1 MEIKVVLGFK
11 KASSSNRKNEIQ
23 KEIKGIERGK
33 SKMVDYAPG
42 MRTIIRD
49 EEWMVKKIE
58 TNSLGNKALHCIGI
72 SPLVKDRE
80 AIFLTDLEEIQIV
93 NPAEV
98 NLIPD
103 DSPFYKRTLLYLESQ
118 WRQQIPTDSNLHVGH
133 RAAMD
138 LMPYQLDPAK
148 IALKSTRQRILIADT
163 VGLGKTLEAGI
174 LMSELIARGKGKRI
188 LVVTVKS
195 MMTQFQK
202 EMWNRF
208 TIPLVRLDSSKIQKI
223 RANLPSN
230 YNPFF
235 YYDKTIV
242 SIDTLKRDVEYRT
255 HLENAYWDII
265 VIDEAQNVAERG
277 DHQAQRSRLAKLLA
291 DRSDTMI
298 MLSATPH
305 DGRAKSFASLM
316 NMLDPTAIA
325 DPENYTKEDI
335 KGLCIRRFKKD
346 VKDQVSGSFLERNIT
361 LERCHASVR
370 EEQSYDIFADMQ
382 LEMDLG
388 KSRGTGQLFKTSL
401 EKSLFSSPA
410 ACIKSIDARLKKLYK
425 KYSADDIKDI
435 KLLEELR
442 DSLLKITPKDFMR
455 YQKLLYLLNSKE
467 YAWNPKDTGDRVV
480 IFTERIETMKYLA
493 EHLRQDL
500 GLKANAIQ
508 EISGSMS
515 DAEQQRI
522 VEEFGRTESPMRVL
536 VASDVASEGL
546 NLHYL
551 SHRMIHFD
559 IPWSLMVFQQRNG
572 RIDRYG
578 QKKRPDI
585 RYMLIESDNKQI
597 KGDMRIIEILVTKEE
612 QALKNIGD
620 PALLLGKFSIEDE
633 ELVVADAIE
642 NGSDETAFSDTLDA
656 GEDEFDPFE
665 ALMAAAGETEEV
677 EKESDVVTDD
687 TLFSDIDY
695 LSKAL
700 SYLNQK
706 ENLPVQ
712 KLQTVSGLD
721 IKITDDMRRRLSA
734 LVPDEAL
741 PEGDTLRV
749 SDDKKFCMEMMRES
763 MQNNMAETAW
773 PKTQYLWPL
782 HPILSWV
789 NDKAG
794 LLYGRGEAPIMGIPG
809 MLDEGELIFVVTGS
823 IPNLKST
830 PLVDEWFGLLY
841 QNGQYAKTL
850 TMDEVIQKTKISNMS
865 IPNTKSIGETEVSTA
880 NNLRESVVAEA
891 KTYLEDCYKN
901 YENKISPMLN
911 EELDKLADLETRH
924 KEYYQMTLFDKER
937 KLQEKERSVEVLF
950 DQFADWVTETLTIQN
965 NPYIRIVTVLMGVSR

>member
-1 MEIKVVLGFK
+1 
-11 KASSSNRKNEIQ
+11 
-23 KEIKGIERGK
+23 
-33 SKMVDYAPG
+33 MVDYAPG

-148 IALKSTRQRILIADT
+148 LALKSTRQRILIADT

-442 DSLLKITPKDFMR
+442 DSLLRITPKDFMR

-633 ELVVADAIE
+633 ELVFADAIE
-642 NGSDETAFSDTLDA
+642 NGLDETAFSDTLDA

-677 EKESDVVTDD
+677 ESESAVVTDD

-695 LSKAL
+695 LSNAL

-965 NPYIRIVTVLMGVSR
+965 NSYIRIVTVLMGVSR

>member
-1 MEIKVVLGFK
+1 
-11 KASSSNRKNEIQ
+11 
-23 KEIKGIERGK
+23 
-33 SKMVDYAPG
+33 MVDFAPG

-49 EEWMVKKIE
+49 EEWMIKKIE
-58 TNSLGNKALHCIGI
+58 TNSLGNKTLYCVGV

-80 AIFLTDLEEIQIV
+80 AIFLADLEQIQV
-93 NPAEV
+93 VDPAEV
-98 NLIPD
+98 KLVAD
-103 DSPFYKRTLLYLESQ
+103 HSPFYKRALLYLESQ
-118 WRQQIPTDSNLHVGH
+118 WRQQIPTDSNLHIGH
-133 RAAMD
+133 QAAMD

-148 IALKSTRQRILIADT
+148 LSLQRPIQRILIADT

-208 TIPLVRLDSSKIQKI
+208 TIPLVRLDSNRIQKI

-235 YYDKTIV
+235 YYDKTII

-325 DPENYTKEDI
+325 NPENYTPEDI

-346 VKDQVSGSFLERNIT
+346 VKDQVSGSFQERKIT
-361 LERCHASVR
+361 LERCHASAQ
-370 EEQSYDIFADMQ
+370 EEYAFDIFAEMQ

-388 KSRGTGQLFKTSL
+388 KTKGTGQLFKTSL

-425 KYSADDIKDI
+425 KYTADDIKDI
-435 KLLEELR
+435 RQLEELKTA
-442 DSLLKITPKDFMR
+442 LEAITPAGFTR
-455 YQKLLYLLNSKE
+455 YQKLLELLRSKE
-467 YAWNPKDTGDRVV
+467 YGWNPADAGDRVV

-493 EHLRQDL
+493 ERLCQDL
-500 GLKANAIQ
+500 GLNTNAIQ
-508 EISGSMS
+508 EISGGMS

-522 VEEFGRTESPMRVL
+522 VEDFGRTESPVRVL

-551 SHRMIHFD
+551 SHRLIHFD

-578 QKKRPDI
+578 QQKRPDI
-585 RYMLIESDNKQI
+585 RYMLIESDNKRI
-597 KGDMRIIEILVTKEE
+597 KGDMRIIEILITKEE

-620 PALLLGKFSIEDE
+620 PSLLLGKFTIEDE
-633 ELVVADAIE
+633 ELVVAEAIE
-642 NGSDETAFSDTLDA
+642 GGSTADAFEQTLDA
-656 GEDEFDPFE
+656 GEDDFDPFE
-665 ALMAAAGETEEV
+665 ALMAAAGEAETEE
-677 EKESDVVTDD
+677 EKKSEIVTDE
-687 TLFSDIDY
+687 TLFSDLEY
-695 LSKAL
+695 LYQAL
-700 SYLNQK
+700 MYLNQT
-706 ENLPVQ
+706 ESHPVER
-712 KLQTVSGLD
+712 LQTVSGLD
-721 IKITDDMRRRLSA
+721 IKMTPDMERRLRA
-734 LVPDEAL
+734 VVPEEAL
-741 PEGDTLRV
+741 PQGETLRV
-749 SDDKKFCMEMMRES
+749 SDDKAFCMEQMRNS
-763 MQNNMAETAW
+763 MQKNMDESAW
-773 PKTQYLWPL
+773 PTTQYLWKL
-782 HPILSWV
+782 HPIMSWV
-789 NDKAG
+789 NDKAS
-794 LLYGRGEAPIMGIPG
+794 LLFKRNEAPVIGIPG
-809 MLDEGELIFVVTGS
+809 KLISGEIIYIVTGS

-841 QNGQYAKTL
+841 QNGKFVKVL
-850 TMDEVIQKTKISNMS
+850 SMNEVVQKAGLSNS
-865 IPNTKSIGETEVSTA
+865 KIPNTNCITESEIA
-880 NNLRESVVAEA
+880 DAGALMQDVVAHA
-891 KTYLEDCYKN
+891 KAYLDEHYKR
-901 YENKISPMLN
+901 YQTEMSPLLD
-911 EELDKLADLETRH
+911 EEVDKLIALQERH
-924 KEYYQMTLFDKER
+924 KEYYQMTLFEHER
-937 KLQEKERSVEVLF
+937 KLQEQERRVDELF
-950 DQFADWVTETLTIQN
+950 DQFMNWVKETLTIQN
-965 NPYIRIVTVLMGVSR
+965 NPYIRVVSVLMGVSQ

>member
-1 MEIKVVLGFK
+1 
-11 KASSSNRKNEIQ
+11 
-23 KEIKGIERGK
+23 
-33 SKMVDYAPG
+33 MVDYAPG

-58 TNSLGNKALHCIGI
+58 TNSLGNKALHCVGI
-72 SPLVKDRE
+72 SPLVKDKE
-80 AIFLTDLEEIQIV
+80 AIFLADLEQIQIV
-93 NPAEV
+93 DPAEV
-98 NLIPD
+98 KLVAD
-103 DSPFYKRTLLYLESQ
+103 TSPFYKRTLLYLESQ
-118 WRQQIPTDSNLHVGH
+118 WRQQIPTDINLHIGH
-133 RAAMD
+133 QAAMD

-148 IALKSTRQRILIADT
+148 LALQRPRQRILIADA

-208 TIPLVRLDSSKIQKI
+208 TIPLVRLDSKRIQKI
-223 RANLPSN
+223 RASLPSN

-325 DPENYTKEDI
+325 DPQNYTPEDI

-346 VKDQVSGSFLERNIT
+346 VKDQVSGSFLEREIT
-361 LERCHASVR
+361 LERCHASAQ
-370 EEQSYDIFADMQ
+370 EEKAYDIFTEMQ

-388 KSRGTGQLFKTSL
+388 KAKVTGQLFKTGL

-410 ACIKSIDARLKKLYK
+410 ACIKSIEARLKKLYK
-425 KYSADDIKDI
+425 KYTADDIKDI
-435 KLLEELR
+435 RALEKLKDALK
-442 DSLLKITPKDFMR
+442 KITPEGFTR
-455 YQKLLYLLNSKE
+455 YQKLLELLRSKE
-467 YAWNPKDTGDRVV
+467 YAWNPADTGDRVV

-493 EHLRQDL
+493 ERLRRDL
-500 GLKANAIQ
+500 GLKSNAIQ
-508 EISGSMS
+508 EIFGGMS
-515 DAEQQRI
+515 DAEQQCI
-522 VEEFGRTESPMRVL
+522 VEDFGRTESPVRIL

-551 SHRMIHFD
+551 SHRLIHFD

-578 QKKRPDI
+578 QQKRPDI
-585 RYMLIESDNKQI
+585 RYMVIESDNKRI
-597 KGDMRIIEILVTKEE
+597 KGDMRIIEILITKEE

-620 PALLLGKFSIEDE
+620 PSLLLGKFTIEDE
-633 ELVVADAIE
+633 ERVVAEAIE
-642 NGSDETAFSDTLDA
+642 AGSNADVFEKALDL
-656 GEDEFDPFE
+656 GKEDFDPFE
-665 ALMAAAGETEEV
+665 ALMAAASEAENEN
-677 EKESDVVTDD
+677 EKKSEIVTDE
-687 TLFSDIDY
+687 TLFSDMDY
-695 LSKAL
+695 LYQAL
-700 SYLNQK
+700 TYLNQT
-706 ENLPVQ
+706 EEYPVE
-712 KLQTVSGLD
+712 KLKTVSGLD
-721 IKITDDMRRRLSA
+721 IQMTSDMKRRLKA
-734 LVPDEAL
+734 VVPEEAL
-741 PEGDTLRV
+741 PQGEMLRV
-749 SDDKKFCMEMMRES
+749 SDDKSFCMDQMRIS
-763 MQNNMAETAW
+763 MQKNMDESAW
-773 PKTQYLWPL
+773 PTTQYLWKL
-782 HPILSWV
+782 HPILNWV

-794 LLYGRGEAPIMGIPG
+794 LLFRRDEAPIIGLPNS
-809 MLDEGELIFVVTGS
+809 LKTGESIFIITGS

-841 QNGQYAKTL
+841 QNDTFVKVL
-850 TMDEVIQKTKISNMS
+850 SMNEVVQKAGLSAPK
-865 IPNTKSIGETEVSTA
+865 IPNTNSVTEGEISA
-880 NNLRESVVAEA
+880 ASGLLRNAVTQA
-891 KTYLEDCYKN
+891 KN
-901 YENKISPMLN
+901 YLDEHYKRYQAEMGPL
-911 EELDKLADLETRH
+911 LDKEVDKLIELQEKH
-924 KEYYQMTLFDKER
+924 KEYYQLTLFEHER
-937 KLQEKERSVEVLF
+937 QLREQERRVDELF
-950 DQFADWVTETLTIQN
+950 DQFVNWVIETLTIQN
-965 NPYIRIVTVLMGVSR
+965 NPYIRIISVLVGVLQ

>member
-1 MEIKVVLGFK
+1 MI
-11 KASSSNRKNEIQ
+11 
-23 KEIKGIERGK
+23 
-33 SKMVDYAPG
+33 DYAPG

-58 TNSLGNKALHCIGI
+58 MNNMGNKALHCIGI
-72 SPLVKDRE
+72 SPLVKDKE
-80 AIFLTDLEEIQIV
+80 VIFLADLENIKVV

-98 NLIPD
+98 HLIPD
-103 DSPFYKRTLLYLESQ
+103 TSSHFRRTQLYLESQ
-118 WRQQIPTDSNLHVGH
+118 WRQQIPTDTDLHIGDK
-133 RAAMD
+133 AAMD
-138 LMPYQLDPAK
+138 LMPYQLDPAQ
-148 IALKSTRQRILIADT
+148 ISLCRPRQRILIADT

-208 TIPLVRLDSSKIQKI
+208 TIPLVRLDSKKIHDI
-223 RANLPSN
+223 RAKLPSN

-277 DHQAQRSRLAKLLA
+277 DRQAQRARLAKLLA

-325 DPENYTKEDI
+325 NPDDYTKEDI
-335 KGLCIRRFKKD
+335 KGLCVRRFKKD
-346 VKDQVSGSFLERNIT
+346 VKDQVAGSFLERRIE
-361 LERCHASVR
+361 LERCRASAK
-370 EEQSYDIFADMQ
+370 EEYAFDIFAEMKLQ
-382 LEMDLG
+382 MDLN
-388 KSRGTGQLFKTSL
+388 KTRAQGQLFKTSL

-410 ACIKSIDARLKKLYK
+410 ACIKSIDARLSKLRK
-425 KYSADDIKDI
+425 KYGDDEIKDI
-435 KLLEELR
+435 RSLEELR
-442 DSLLKITPKDFMR
+442 EALVRIEPGDFSRYQQLLSLLR
-455 YQKLLYLLNSKE
+455 SKN
-467 YAWNPKDTGDRVV
+467 YGWTAATDDRVV

-493 EHLRQDL
+493 AQLQKDL
-500 GLKANAIQ
+500 KLKAGAIQ
-508 EISGSMS
+508 EISGGMS
-515 DAEQQRI
+515 DAEQQTI
-522 VEEFGRTESPMRVL
+522 VENFGREESPIRVL

-585 RYMLIESDNKQI
+585 RYMLIESSNPRI
-597 KGDMRIIEILVTKEE
+597 KGDMRIIEILITKEE

-633 ELVVADAIE
+633 ELVVSDAIE
-642 NGSDETAFSDTLDA
+642 GGANASAFEDILDNGEA
-656 GEDEFDPFE
+656 EFDPFE
-665 ALMAAAGETEEV
+665 ALMAATAEDSV
-677 EKESDVVTDD
+677 PVQVKSDE

-695 LSKAL
+695 LNQAFAF
-700 SYLNQK
+700 LNHS
-706 ENLPVQ
+706 ESHPVTR
-712 KLQTVSGLD
+712 LQEVSGLEVM
-721 IKITDDMRRRLSA
+721 ITPDMRKRLNA
-734 LVPDEAL
+734 LL
-741 PEGDTLRV
+741 PEEAMPQGDYMRL
-749 SDDKKFCMEMMRES
+749 SDDKDFCMAEMKRS

-773 PKTQYLWPL
+773 PKVQYLWKL
-782 HPILSWV
+782 HPLFTWV

-794 LLYGRGEAPIMGIPG
+794 LLYGRGEAPIVGLPDV
-809 MLDEGELIFVVTGS
+809 LRTTETIFLVTGS
-823 IPNLKST
+823 IPNKRST

-841 QNGQYAKTL
+841 ENGSFKGSLSMSEVLRKTNLRNTNIPNSNTL
-850 TMDEVIQKTKISNMS
+850 TDVDIQRTAELLPDVVEHAKEYLHGYYLQYEKRMNPLLDEEI
-865 IPNTKSIGETEVSTA
+865 
-880 NNLRESVVAEA
+880 
-891 KTYLEDCYKN
+891 
-901 YENKISPMLN
+901 
-911 EELDKLADLETRH
+911 DKLAELETKH
-924 KEYYQMTLFDKER
+924 KDYQLSLFESERKKSEQERMVDELFDKFT
-937 KLQEKERSVEVLF
+937 S
-950 DQFADWVTETLTIQN
+950 WVTDTLSIQN
-965 NPYIRIVTVLMGVSR
+965 NPYIRIVTVLKGASR

>member
-1 MEIKVVLGFK
+1 MIDF
-11 KASSSNRKNEIQ
+11 
-23 KEIKGIERGK
+23 
-33 SKMVDYAPG
+33 APG
-42 MRTIIRD
+42 MRTVIRD
-49 EEWMVKKIE
+49 EEWLVKKIE
-58 TNSLGNKALHCIGI
+58 TNSLGNKTLYCIGI

-80 AIFLTDLEEIQIV
+80 TIFLADLEQIQIV

-98 NLIPD
+98 KLIAD
-103 DSPFYKRTLLYLESQ
+103 SSPFYKRALLYLESQ
-118 WRQQIPTDSNLHVGH
+118 WRQQIPTDANLHIGYK
-133 RAAMD
+133 AAMD

-148 IALKSTRQRILIADT
+148 LSLQRPRQRILIADT

-208 TIPLVRLDSSKIQKI
+208 TIPLVRLDSNRIQKI
-223 RANLPSN
+223 RASLPSN

-325 DPENYTKEDI
+325 DPQNYTPDDI

-346 VKDQVSGSFLERNIT
+346 VKNQVSGSFLERKVT
-361 LERCHASVR
+361 LERCHASAQ
-370 EEQSYDIFADMQ
+370 EEYAFDIFAEMQ

-410 ACIKSIDARLKKLYK
+410 ACIKSIEARLKKLYK
-425 KYSADDIKDI
+425 KYAADDIKDI
-435 KLLEELR
+435 HLLEELK
-442 DSLLKITPKDFMR
+442 SALEAITPAGFTR
-455 YQKLLYLLNSKE
+455 YQKLLSLLRSQE
-467 YAWNPKDTGDRVV
+467 YGWNPSDTRDRIV
-480 IFTERIETMKYLA
+480 IFTERIETMKYLV
-493 EHLRQDL
+493 EHLRNDL
-500 GLKANAIQ
+500 GLKADAIQ
-508 EISGSMS
+508 EISGGMS

-522 VEEFGRTESPMRVL
+522 VEDFGRTESAVRVL

-551 SHRMIHFD
+551 SHRLIHFD

-578 QKKRPDI
+578 QQKRPDI
-585 RYMLIESDNKQI
+585 RYMLIESDNKRI
-597 KGDMRIIEILVTKEE
+597 KGDMRIIEILITKEE

-620 PALLLGKFSIEDE
+620 PSLLLGKFTIEDE
-633 ELVVADAIE
+633 ELVVAEAIE
-642 NGSDETAFSDTLDA
+642 GGSDANAFEGTLDA
-656 GEDEFDPFE
+656 GEDDFDPFE
-665 ALMAAAGETEEV
+665 ALMAAAGEAEQAEEKSV
-677 EKESDVVTDD
+677 IVSDD

-695 LSKAL
+695 LYQAL
-700 SYLNQK
+700 NYINQT
-706 ENLPVQ
+706 ESHPVE
-712 KLQTVSGLD
+712 KLKTVSGLD
-721 IKITDDMRRRLSA
+721 IKLTPDMIRRLRA
-734 LVPDEAL
+734 VIPDEAM
-741 PEGDTLRV
+741 PQGETLRV
-749 SDDKKFCMEMMRES
+749 SDDKAFCMEQMRNS
-763 MQNNMAETAW
+763 MQKNMDESAW
-773 PKTQYLWPL
+773 PTTQYLWKL

-789 NDKAG
+789 NDKAS
-794 LLYGRGEAPIMGIPG
+794 LLFKRDEAPVLGLPGKLKANESIYIM
-809 MLDEGELIFVVTGS
+809 TGS
-823 IPNLKST
+823 MPNLKST

-841 QNGQYAKTL
+841 DNGKFVRVL
-850 TMDEVIQKTKISNMS
+850 SMNEVVQKAGLSSAN
-865 IPNTKSIGETEVSTA
+865 IPNTNNIGQAEIDAATS
-880 NNLRESVVAEA
+880 LLSDVVAQARIHLDEHF
-891 KTYLEDCYKN
+891 KKYQ
-901 YENKISPMLN
+901 
-911 EELDKLADLETRH
+911 EEMGPLLDEEVEKLIELQDKH
-924 KEYYQMTLFDKER
+924 KEYYQLTLFEQER
-937 KLQEKERSVEVLF
+937 KLKEQERRVDELF
-950 DQFADWVTETLTIQN
+950 DQFMNWVKETLTIQN
-965 NPYIRIVTVLMGVSR
+965 NPYIKVVSVLMGVSQ

>member
-1 MEIKVVLGFK
+1 MADF
-11 KASSSNRKNEIQ
+11 
-23 KEIKGIERGK
+23 
-33 SKMVDYAPG
+33 APG

-49 EEWMVKKIE
+49 EEWMIKKIE
-58 TNSLGNKALHCIGI
+58 TNSLGNKALYCVGI

-80 AIFLTDLEEIQIV
+80 ATFLSDLEDVQIV

-98 NLIPD
+98 KLIPD
-103 DSPFYKRTLLYLESQ
+103 QSPFYKRSLLYLESQ
-118 WRQQIPTDSNLHVGH
+118 WRQKIPTDSNLHIGH
-133 RAAMD
+133 QAAMD
-138 LMPYQLDPAK
+138 LMPYQLEPARL
-148 IALKSTRQRILIADT
+148 ALQRPRQRILIADT

-208 TIPLVRLDSSKIQKI
+208 SIPLVRLDSRKIQKI
-223 RANLPSN
+223 RASLPSN

-325 DPENYTKEDI
+325 DPDNYTPEDI

-346 VKDQVSGSFLERNIT
+346 IKDQVSGSFLERNIT
-361 LERCHASVR
+361 LERCHASAQ
-370 EEQSYDIFADMQ
+370 EEYAFDIFAEMQ
-382 LEMDLG
+382 LEMDLE

-410 ACIKSIDARLKKLYK
+410 ACIKSIEARLKKLYK

-435 KLLEELR
+435 RMLETLKEALE
-442 DSLLKITPKDFMR
+442 KITPVQFTR
-455 YQKLLYLLNSKE
+455 YQKLLALLKDSA
-467 YAWNPKDTGDRVV
+467 YGWNPEDTEDRVV

-493 EHLRQDL
+493 DHLQKNL
-500 GLKANAIQ
+500 GLSADAIQ

-522 VEEFGRTESPMRVL
+522 VEDFGRTESPVRVL

-551 SHRMIHFD
+551 SHRLIHFD

-578 QKKRPDI
+578 QQKRPDI
-585 RYMLIESDNKQI
+585 RYMLIESDNKKI
-597 KGDMRIIEILVTKEE
+597 RGDMRIIEILITKEE

-620 PALLLGKFSIEDE
+620 PSLLLGKFTIEDE
-633 ELVVADAIE
+633 ELVVSDVIE
-642 NGSDETAFSDTLDA
+642 NGSDANAFEAVLDS
-656 GEDEFDPFE
+656 GEEEFDPFE
-665 ALMAAAGETEEV
+665 ALMAAAAEPENPGAA
-677 EKESDVVTDD
+677 ESEVVTDE

-695 LSKAL
+695 LYQAL
-700 SYLNQK
+700 TYLNQS
-706 ENLPVQ
+706 ESHPVE
-712 KLQTVSGLD
+712 KLKTVSGLD
-721 IKITDDMRRRLSA
+721 IKITPDMLRRLTA
-734 LVPDEAL
+734 LIPEEAL
-741 PEGDTLRV
+741 PQGDTLRV
-749 SDDKKFCMEMMRES
+749 SDDKAFCMEQMRSS
-763 MQNNMAETAW
+763 MQKNMDEAAW
-773 PKTQYLWPL
+773 PTTQYLWKL

-794 LLYGRGEAPIMGIPG
+794 LLFKRNEAPVIGLPDKLNDGVI
-809 MLDEGELIFVVTGS
+809 IYIITGS
-823 IPNLKST
+823 MPNLKST
-830 PLVDEWFGLLY
+830 PLVDEWFGLQY
-841 QNGQYAKTL
+841 RNGKFEKVLSMNEVVQL
-850 TMDEVIQKTKISNMS
+850 TELGSMK
-865 IPNTKSIGETEVSTA
+865 IPNTNSITQAQIDAASEILDDVVDHA
-880 NNLRESVVAEA
+880 NQHLG
-891 KTYLEDCYKN
+891 TYY
-901 YENKISPMLN
+901 NKYLDEMNPLLDQEI
-911 EELDKLADLETRH
+911 DKLADLQERH
-924 KEYYQMTLFDKER
+924 HDYYQLTLFDQER
-937 KLQEKERSVEVLF
+937 KLQEQNRRVDELF
-950 DQFADWVTETLTIQN
+950 DLFSKWVEDTLTIQN
-965 NPYIRIVTVLMGVSR
+965 NPYIRIVTVLMGVSQ

>member
-1 MEIKVVLGFK
+1 M
-11 KASSSNRKNEIQ
+11 
-23 KEIKGIERGK
+23 IKGFAT
-33 SKMVDYAPG
+33 MVDYAPG

-49 EEWMVKKIE
+49 EEWMIKKIDK
-58 TNSLGNKALHCIGI
+58 NSLGNKTLHCIGI
-72 SPLVKDRE
+72 SPLVKDKE
-80 AIFLTDLEEIQIV
+80 AIFLTDLEQIQIV

-98 NLIPD
+98 KLVPD
-103 DSPFYKRTLLYLESQ
+103 SSPFYKRTLLFLESQ
-118 WRQQIPTDSNLHVGH
+118 WRQQIPTDANLHIGH

-148 IALKSTRQRILIADT
+148 LSLQRPRQRILIADT

-223 RANLPSN
+223 RASLPSN

-325 DPENYTKEDI
+325 DPNNYTPDDI

-370 EEQSYDIFADMQ
+370 EEYAYDIFADMQ

-388 KSRGTGQLFKTSL
+388 KTRGTGQLFKTSL

-410 ACIKSIDARLKKLYK
+410 ACIKSIETRLKKLYK
-425 KYSADDIKDI
+425 KYDADDIKDI
-435 KLLEELR
+435 RQLEELK
-442 DSLLKITPKDFMR
+442 SALEMITPNDFMR
-455 YQKLLYLLNSKE
+455 YQKLLSLLRSRE
-467 YAWNPKDTGDRVV
+467 YAWDPIATDDRVV

-493 EHLRQDL
+493 EQLRKDL
-500 GLKANAIQ
+500 KMSDKQIV
-508 EISGSMS
+508 EISGGMT
-515 DAEQQRI
+515 DKEQQEI
-522 VEEFGRTESPMRVL
+522 VENFGRSESPIRVL

-551 SHRMIHFD
+551 SHRLIHFD

-578 QKKRPDI
+578 QQKRPDI
-585 RYMLIESDNKQI
+585 RYMLIESDNKRI
-597 KGDMRIIEILVTKEE
+597 KGDMRIIEILITKEE

-620 PALLLGKFSIEDE
+620 PSLLLGKFSIEDE
-633 ELVVADAIE
+633 ELVVIDAIE
-642 NGSDETAFSDTLDA
+642 EGSDADAFEQTLDA
-656 GEDEFDPFE
+656 GEEEFDPFE
-665 ALMAAAGETEEV
+665 ALMAAAAEADEDAPASEAVTEE
-677 EKESDVVTDD
+677 

-695 LSKAL
+695 LSQAL
-700 SYLNQK
+700 SYLNQS
-706 ENLPVQ
+706 ESLPVE
-712 KLQTVSGLD
+712 KLKTVSGLD
-721 IKITDDMRRRLSA
+721 IKMTPDMLRRMKA
-734 LVPDEAL
+734 LVPEEAL
-741 PEGDTLRV
+741 PAGETLRV
-749 SDDKKFCMEMMRES
+749 SDDKAFCMAEMRKS

-773 PKTQYLWPL
+773 PQTQYLWPL
-782 HPILSWV
+782 HPIMTWV
-789 NDKAG
+789 NDKSG
-794 LLYGRGEAPIMGIPG
+794 LLFGRGQAPLIGIPG
-809 MLDEGELIFVVTGS
+809 KLATGEIIYIVTGS
-823 IPNLKST
+823 IPNMKST
-830 PLVDEWFGLLY
+830 PLVDQWFGLLY
-841 QNGQYAKTL
+841 RDGRFIQALSMN
-850 TMDEVIQKTKISNMS
+850 EVVQKTGLSGAN
-865 IPNTKSIGETEVSTA
+865 IPNTNCIGEAEISA
-880 NNLRESVVAEA
+880 ASSLLEDVVAEA
-891 KTYLEDCYKN
+891 KTYLDGYYKK
-901 YENKISPMLN
+901 YEQTMNPLLD
-911 EELDKLADLETRH
+911 EEVDKLIELQNKH
-924 KEYYQMTLFDKER
+924 HEYYQLTLFEQKR
-937 KLQEKERSVEVLF
+937 KLEEKERSVDELF
-950 DQFADWVTETLTIQN
+950 DRFTNWVTDTLTIQN
-965 NPYIRIVTVLMGVSR
+965 NPYIRVVTVLMGVSK

>member
-1 MEIKVVLGFK
+1 MTE
-11 KASSSNRKNEIQ
+11 
-23 KEIKGIERGK
+23 
-33 SKMVDYAPG
+33 YAPG

-58 TNSLGNKALHCIGI
+58 TNNLGNKVLYCVGV
-72 SPLVKDRE
+72 SPLVKDKD
-80 AIFLTDLEEIQIV
+80 AVFLTDLEDIQIV
-93 NPAEV
+93 DPAEIK
-98 NLIPD
+98 LIAD
-103 DSPFYKRTLLYLESQ
+103 QSPHYKRALLYLESQ
-118 WRQQIPTDSNLHVGH
+118 WRQKIPTDTNIHIGH
-133 RAAMD
+133 LAAMD
-138 LMPYQLDPAK
+138 QMPYQLDPAK
-148 IALKSTRQRILIADT
+148 QSLQKPRQRILIADS

-208 TIPLVRLDSSKIQKI
+208 TIPLVRLDSSRIQKI
-223 RANLPSN
+223 RASLPSN

-235 YYDKTIV
+235 YYDKTII

-325 DPENYTKEDI
+325 DPENYTPEDI

-346 VKDQVSGSFLERNIT
+346 IKDQVSGSFLERKVN
-361 LERCHASVR
+361 LERCHASAR
-370 EEQSYDIFADMQ
+370 EEYAFELFADMKLQ
-382 LEMDLG
+382 MDVG
-388 KSRGTGQLFKTSL
+388 RERGNGHLFKTSL

-410 ACIKSIDARLKKLYK
+410 ACIKSIDARLAKLNK
-425 KYSADDIKDI
+425 KYGFGEIEDIG
-435 KLLEELR
+435 KLESLR
-442 DSLLKITPKDFMR
+442 DALNRIKPEDFSR
-455 YQKLLYLLNSKE
+455 YQKLLTLLRDPA
-467 YAWNPKDTGDRVV
+467 YGWNKKASDDRLV

-493 EHLRQDL
+493 EHLRKDL
-500 GLKANAIQ
+500 GMKAEEVQ

-515 DAEQQRI
+515 DAEQQTI
-522 VEEFGRTESPMRVL
+522 VENFGRTESPMRVL

-551 SHRMIHFD
+551 SHRLIHFD

-578 QKKRPDI
+578 QQKRPDI
-585 RYMLIESDNKQI
+585 RYMMIESDNKKI
-597 KGDMRIIEILVTKEE
+597 KGDMRIIEILITKEE

-620 PALLLGKFSIEDE
+620 PSLLLGKFTIEDE
-633 ELVVADAIE
+633 ELVVMDAIE
-642 NGSDETAFSDTLDA
+642 NGSDETAFEETLDM
-656 GEDEFDPFE
+656 GEKEFDPLE
-665 ALMAAAGETEEV
+665 LLMRDAAKADKKDSSPSKT
-677 EKESDVVTDD
+677 VVDE
-687 TLFSDIDY
+687 TLFTDIDY
-695 LSKAL
+695 LSQAL
-700 SYLNQK
+700 SYLNQ
-706 ENLPVQ
+706 NVSHPADRLT
-712 KLQTVSGLD
+712 TVSGLD
-721 IKITDDMRRRLSA
+721 VKVTDDMRRRLNA
-734 LVPDEAL
+734 LVPEEAM
-741 PEGDTLRV
+741 PQGDTLRL
-749 SDDKKFCMEMMRES
+749 SDDKQFCMEEMRKS

-782 HPILSWV
+782 HPLMSWV

-794 LLYGRGEAPIMGIPG
+794 LLFGRGEAPVIGITQKMQPG
-809 MLDEGELIFVVTGS
+809 EMYFIVSGS

-830 PLVDEWFGLLY
+830 PLVDEWFVL
-841 QNGQYAKTL
+841 Q
-850 TMDEVIQKTKISNMS
+850 
-865 IPNTKSIGETEVSTA
+865 
-880 NNLRESVVAEA
+880 
-891 KTYLEDCYKN
+891 YKN
-901 YENKISPMLN
+901 GKYIGTITMEEAVQNSGIRNKNLANINGITKDDLHEAESLRQDVVKHAKEYLAVKYKDYQTRMEPLLD
-911 EELDKLADLETRH
+911 EEVDKLLDLQKKH
-924 KEYYQMTLFDKER
+924 KKYYQITLFEQKR
-937 KLQEKERSVEVLF
+937 KLAEKERGVDELF
-950 DQFADWVTETLTIQN
+950 DQFVRWVTDTLTIQN
-965 NPYIRIVTVLMGVSR
+965 NPYIRIVAVLMGVSQ

>member
-1 MEIKVVLGFK
+1 
-11 KASSSNRKNEIQ
+11 
-23 KEIKGIERGK
+23 
-33 SKMVDYAPG
+33 MVEYAPG

-58 TNSLGNKALHCIGI
+58 TNILGNKALYCVGI
-72 SPLVKDRE
+72 SPLVKDKD
-80 AIFLTDLEEIQIV
+80 AIFLTDLESIQIV

-98 NLIPD
+98 KLIPD
-103 DSPFYKRTLLYLESQ
+103 HSPKFRRSLLYLESQ
-118 WRQQIPTDSNLHVGH
+118 WRQKIPTDIDIHVGY

-138 LMPYQLDPAK
+138 PMPYQLEPAK
-148 IALKSTRQRILIADT
+148 LSLQKPRQRILIADT

-174 LMSELIARGKGKRI
+174 LMSELIARGKGRRI

-208 TIPLVRLDSSKIQKI
+208 TIPLVRLDSSRIQRI
-223 RANLPSN
+223 RSSLPSN

-265 VIDEAQNVAERG
+265 VIDEAQNVADRG
-277 DHQAQRSRLAKLLA
+277 NHQAQRSRLAKLLA

-325 DPENYTKEDI
+325 NPDDYTPEDI

-346 VKDQVSGSFLERNIT
+346 VKDQVSGSFLEREVH
-361 LERCHASVR
+361 LERCHASAR
-370 EEQSYDIFADMQ
+370 EEYAFDLFANMQ
-382 LEMDLG
+382 LQMDVG
-388 KSRGTGQLFKTSL
+388 RERGNGHLFKTSL

-410 ACIKSIDARLKKLYK
+410 ACIKSIDARLAKLNK
-425 KYSADDIKDI
+425 KYGFGDIKDI
-435 KLLEELR
+435 GKLESLR
-442 DSLLKITPKDFMR
+442 DALNRIKPEDFSR
-455 YQKLLYLLNSKE
+455 YQKLLSLLKDPS
-467 YAWNPKDTGDRVV
+467 YGWNPKATDDRLV
-480 IFTERIETMKYLA
+480 IFTERIETMKYLV
-493 EHLRQDL
+493 EHLRLDL

-508 EISGSMS
+508 EISGGMS
-515 DAEQQRI
+515 DADQQKI
-522 VEEFGRTESPMRVL
+522 VEDFGRTESPVRVL

-551 SHRMIHFD
+551 SHRLIHFD

-578 QKKRPDI
+578 QQKRPDI
-585 RYMLIESDNKQI
+585 RYMLIESENKRI
-597 KGDMRIIEILVTKEE
+597 KGDMRIIEILIQKEE

-620 PALLLGKFSIEDE
+620 PSLLLGKFTIEDE
-633 ELVVADAIE
+633 ELVIIEAIE
-642 NGSDETAFSDTLDA
+642 NGSNEEAFEDILDA

-665 ALMAAAGETEEV
+665 ILMADAG
-677 EKESDVVTDD
+677 KADSDVQESKTVSDE
-687 TLFSDIDY
+687 TLFSDMEY
-695 LSKAL
+695 LTKAL
-700 SYLNQK
+700 TYLNQS
-706 ENLPVQ
+706 ESHPFDTLS
-712 KLQTVSGLD
+712 TVSGLD
-721 IKITDDMRRRLSA
+721 IKLTDDMRRRLRA
-734 LVPDEAL
+734 IMPEEAL
-741 PEGDTLRV
+741 PAGNTLRL
-749 SDDKKFCMEMMRES
+749 SDDKAFCMEEMRKS

-782 HPILSWV
+782 HPLFTWI

-794 LLYGRGEAPIMGIPG
+794 LLFERGQAPLVGLAGKLEDNEIIY
-809 MLDEGELIFVVTGS
+809 VVSGS

-830 PLVDEWFGLLY
+830 PLVDEWFGI
-841 QNGQYAKTL
+841 QYKGDSFVK
-850 TMDEVIQKTKISNMS
+850 TMDMEEVLQRTGIRSTSLSNTDE
-865 IPNTKSIGETEVSTA
+865 IKEDQVIKAEALLED
-880 NNLRESVVAEA
+880 VVAKA
-891 KTYLEDCYKN
+891 KDYLKEKYKA
-901 YENKISPMLN
+901 YQDRIDPL
-911 EELDKLADLETRH
+911 LDKEVDKLINLQKKH
-924 KEYYQMTLFDKER
+924 HEYYRVKLSEYER
-937 KLQEKERSVEVLF
+937 KREEKERSVDKLF
-950 DQFADWVTETLTIQN
+950 EEFIEWVKETLTIQD
-965 NPYIRIVTVLMGVSR
+965 NPYIRIVAVFTEVSL